1 MRARS
6 ACTRARAQLPPLW
19 ITKKYRLH
27 CTYTVGIPSYDVRG
41 EEIPQ
46 KEANGTTETRGETHA
61 TRQIEGFCQ
70 GLRARLRV
78 RPTRW
83 QQRPRL
89 LAYAYG
95 TSRVGV
101 AYKCI
106 AARSSGCR
114 AAGGLLQHR
123 RLRRLRLRSVP
134 HAFTRGLSREGV
146 RSGMCASSLAPPSP
160 PVRSG
165 LLACAS

>member
-1 MRARS
+1 MRGRNLR
-6 ACTRARAQLPPLW
+6 RAPLSPLPSRLSK
-19 ITKKYRLH
+19 TAEKKWPKGKMDSIATFKTNFANFGSKP
-27 CTYTVGIPSYDVRG
+27 TYTVGIPSYDVRG

-134 HAFTRGLSREGV
+134 HAFTRG
-146 RSGMCASSLAPPSP
+146 SL
-160 PVRSG
+160 
-165 LLACAS
+165 